1 MGTFPPTHPA
11 VSLEVTTNT
20 MAKEET
26 QKVQGQKVEKSE
38 REVRWERLLEAYA
51 KQNPAKYE
59 SKKAIG
65 EFDKIPDSFV

>member
-26 QKVQGQKVEKSE
+26 KKVEKTE
-38 REVRWERLLEAYA
+38 RELRWEALVEAYA
-51 KQNPAKYE
+51 KRNPAKYE
-59 SKKAIG
+59 TKKAEG
-65 EFDKIPDSFV
+65 KFDKIPDSFV